1 MSDVMER
8 RVLIVED
15 EPLLLEVSSEAFAD
29 AGYKVVSVAS
39 GDQGITLLQSE
50 PHFDL
55 LLTDIRMPGRIGGW
69 TMAAEA
75 RRRNPEIAVIY
86 VTGFAEEDGSM
97 VPGSVLIRKPYRM
110 RAVLDAAAQL
120 TGHDPAA

>member
-1 MSDVMER
+1 MEP

-15 EPLLLEVSSEAFAD
+15 EPLLLEVSSEAFAE
-29 AGYKVVSVAS
+29 AGYTVVAVPS
-39 GDQGITLLQSE
+39 GDQGVVELQAQAG
-50 PHFDL
+50 FDL
-55 LLTDIRMPGRIGGW
+55 LLTDIRMPGRVGGW

-86 VTGFAEEDGSM
+86 VTGFAEEDGGM

-120 TGHDPAA
+120 TKRGSAA